1 MLISFSVTNF
11 RSIKETQTIYLSVDP
26 KLSKTDKFKNNL
38 FKTGL
43 KSEPHLLKSAAIYG
57 ANASGKSNFIRA
69 LFVFN
74 LVALNLNLKRGKD
87 VAEFDPFI
95 LNQENKSKPTEFEID
110 FITQKTRYVYAFG
123 FDKRKI
129 HFEKLERFEGEEK
142 KLIYEIN
149 LVGEELKE
157 NFTEL
162 FEGKKDSIDAV
173 KNNKNHLFL
182 PSNVSSD
189 GNPFLNPIYDW
200 IEENLIIANKPS
212 FFQKTADWILESEEN
227 KRKTLELLKASDLGI
242 ADFSISIKKLELPE
256 SFDENLKSLPEK
268 MREEIKKDLLSAKEA
283 TFTKAT
289 FTNSGG
295 YSLDFDKL
303 SDGSQTL
310 FNLSKPIFK
319 TLEKGGVLFF
329 DELDRRLHPDI
340 LKKIVRIFHDPNLNK
355 NKAQIVFTL
364 HNDILLEKKEKILRH
379 DQVWFASK
387 VKDGATEL
395 YSLSEF
401 EDVKKSDDIVKKY
414 REYDFG
420 ARPFIKD
427 LNY

>member
-11 RSIKETQTIYLSVDP
+11 RSIKETQTIYLSVDEN
-26 KLSKTDKFKNNL
+26 LSKSGKSKDNFFNTR
-38 FKTGL
+38 L

-74 LVALNLNLKRGKD
+74 LVALNVNLKRGKN
-87 VAEFDPFI
+87 VGGNRNVKVFDPFI
-95 LNQENKSKPTEFEID
+95 LNEENRSKPTEFKID

-123 FDKRKI
+123 FDKTKI
-129 HFEKLERFEGEEK
+129 HFEKLERFEGEERK
-142 KLIYEIN
+142 IIYEIN

-162 FEGKKDSIDAV
+162 FEGKKDSIDSI
-173 KNNKNHLFL
+173 KNNKNDLFL
-182 PSNVSSD
+182 PLNVSKD

-200 IEENLIIANKPS
+200 IEEKLFIANKPS
-212 FFQKTADWILESEEN
+212 HFQKTAEWILESEEN

-242 ADFSISIKKLELPE
+242 ADFAIKKRELHE
-256 SFDENLKSLPEK
+256 RVFENEDFKSLPE
-268 MREEIKKDLLSAKEA
+268 EIKEDIKNHKEVI
-283 TFTKAT
+283 
-289 FTNSGG
+289 FTNSSG
-295 YSLDFDKL
+295 YSLDFNDL
-303 SDGSQTL
+303 SDGSKTL
-310 FNLSKPIFK
+310 FNLTKPIFE
-319 TLEKGGVLFF
+319 TLENGGVLFF
-329 DELDRRLHPDI
+329 DELDRSLHPDV
-340 LKKIVRIFHDPNLNK
+340 LKNIVRIFHDPNLNK

-401 EDVKKSDDIVKKY
+401 EDVKKSDNIVKKY